1 MPRIP
6 NVQREK
12 MVLDATGKS
21 SGRLA
26 SEIALLL
33 QGKHKPAYQAH
44 IDMGDIVEV
53 RNAAKMKV
61 TGTKLATKVYHR
73 HSGHPGGITSTKL
86 STMMVTD
93 PSKVLTMAVKNMIP
107 MNTMRANRLKRLT
120 VHND

>member
-6 NVQREK
+6 NVKRDK
-12 MVLDATGKS
+12 KTLDATGKS

-33 QGKHKPAYQAH
+33 QGKHKASYQPH

-61 TGTKLATKVYHR
+61 TGTKADTKVYHR

-86 STMMVTD
+86 STMLAVD
-93 PSKVLTMAVKNMIP
+93 PSKVLKMAVKNMIP
-107 MNTMRANRLKRLT
+107 MNSMRANRLKRLT

>member
-6 NVQREK
+6 NIVREK
-12 MVLDATGKS
+12 KVLDATGKS

-26 SEIALLL
+26 SEIAQIL

-61 TGTKLATKVYHR
+61 TGTKLDTKIYHR

-93 PSKVLTMAVKNMIP
+93 PSKVLKMAVKNMIP
-107 MNTMRANRLKRLT
+107 MNTMRAPRLKRLT